1 MKQVHILVEAGLY
14 NDDSLHLQIIFGYI
28 VSSEPQINLWNRMG
42 RGSSFFCRWENQ
54 YIGR

>member
-28 VSSEPQINLWNRMG
+28 VSSEPQINL
-42 RGSSFFCRWENQ
+42 
-54 YIGR
+54 